1 MGEQSEQHNEVEQQL
16 QQQLSDIL
24 TRPLNPANI
33 DTYASEA
40 LSDVIDLA
48 AKAQSAFRQEVMTGE
63 VDSKTLETAAFEH
76 FDLGDVNDVLN
87 YLSAKDEEIR
97 QLDTVIAHAR
107 LLPKVLVPPD
117 DLPGVPPGPGMSPL
131 EEKQEI
137 PRLKTVLFVLHSRFN
152 IDVSDRTSLQL
163 SRGEVS
169 SDSMRGASYVLV
181 ETNDRAILV
190 CDEEEN
196 ATFVFDKS
204 ALAELNIGA
213 PELMDMHKSELN
225 DLVQAIRTG
234 AQKINYSDHFVENA
248 VQAIE
253 APQYIPPKSVSN
265 SASLLIE
272 PFPDDHTTV
281 HKLATKLR
289 VSQERI
295 KDFIHDHPDEVGEV
309 KVYMSR
315 STPGVGLSPSQQA
328 VIEAG
333 LRAEG
338 GLRPNAPEGYK
349 SIGQIATA
357 FGTDKYVIKR
367 RLSQLGESIGDVEK
381 YRFGKA
387 TTEGYS
393 PAQQALIQTALESSG
408 FFAAK
413 APDGYEPI
421 RGIQD
426 ATGISHR
433 AIESAID
440 SLGDSLG
447 EVANYRPN
455 SGGSASTS
463 YYSPGQQGMILDEL
477 ERRGLFVPSP
487 PDGYLSIPKL
497 SKLWGVDRSPLEKA
511 VQSLGDKLGEITEYR
526 HGRFLAPAYGPE
538 QQAMIKEAVASR
550 GLFAEKHPEGYLSP
564 KGIADTYGYNKNT
577 VRKAIQDL
585 SDQLGTVEQYRFGTA
600 VTYGYSPEQ
609 QRVIVSHLEEIA
621 KPKAQA

>member
-1 MGEQSEQHNEVEQQL
+1 MGEQSGQHNEVEQQL

-33 DTYASEA
+33 DTYASDA
-40 LSDVIDLA
+40 LSDIIELA
-48 AKAQSAFRQEVMTGE
+48 ANAQSAFKQEVMTGE
-63 VDSKTLETAAFEH
+63 VDSKALETAAFEH
-76 FDLGDVNDVLN
+76 FDLGDVNDVLD
-87 YLSAKDEEIR
+87 YLSAKDEQIK

-107 LLPKVLVPPD
+107 VLPKILVPPD
-117 DLPGVPPGPGMSPL
+117 DLPGVPPGPGKSPL

-137 PRLKTVLFVLHSRFN
+137 PRLKTVLFVLQSRFN
-152 IDVSDRTSLQL
+152 IDVSDPASLQL

-190 CDEEEN
+190 CDEEGN

-234 AQKINYSDHFVENA
+234 AQKVIYSDHFVENA

-253 APQYIPPKSVSN
+253 APQYIPPQSGS
-265 SASLLIE
+265 SSSSLLIE
-272 PFPDDHTTV
+272 PFPDDHTTI
-281 HKLATKLR
+281 HSFATELR
-289 VSQERI
+289 VAQERI
-295 KDFIHDHPDEVGEV
+295 KDYIRDHADEVGEV

-315 STPGVGLSPSQQA
+315 STPGLGLSPSQQA

-338 GLRPNAPEGYK
+338 GLRPDAPEGYM

-357 FGTDKYVIKR
+357 FGTDKDVIKR

-381 YRFGKA
+381 YRFGKS
-387 TTEGYS
+387 TTDGYS
-393 PAQQALIQTALESSG
+393 PAQQALIKTALESSG
-408 FFAAK
+408 FFTAK
-413 APDGYEPI
+413 APDGFEPI

-426 ATGISHR
+426 ATGISFK
-433 AIESAID
+433 AIEDAID

-447 EVANYRPN
+447 EVTNYRPKN
-455 SGGSASTS
+455 GGSAATS
-463 YYSPGQQGMILDEL
+463 YYSPEQQGMILDEL
-477 ERRGLFVPSP
+477 EKRGLLVPSP
-487 PDGYLSIPKL
+487 PEGYLSIAKL

-511 VQSLGDKLGEITEYR
+511 IRSLGDALGEVTEYR

-538 QQAMIKEAVASR
+538 QQAMIREAVASR
-550 GLFAEKHPEGYLSP
+550 GVFAEKRPEGYLSP
-564 KGIADTYGYNKNT
+564 KGIAETYGHHKNS
-577 VRKAIQDL
+577 VRRAIQEL
-585 SDQLGTVEQYRFGTA
+585 GDQLGSVEQYRFGTA
-600 VTYGYSPEQ
+600 VADGFSPEQ
-609 QRVIVSHLEEIA
+609 QRLIVSHLEGIA
-621 KPKAQA
+621 NT